1 MVINLGANSVFWIT
15 ETKEGGATYQCF
27 YRAISSGHM
36 RVLLY
41 NTLRDDLASEEAQ
54 LKEWKHKTTGEWC
67 WSRHAT
73 EGQIKPQSQGGTL
86 LCCAKGEHLSGAHAH
101 R

>member
-1 MVINLGANSVFWIT
+1 M
-15 ETKEGGATYQCF
+15 
-27 YRAISSGHM
+27 
-36 RVLLY
+36 LLY